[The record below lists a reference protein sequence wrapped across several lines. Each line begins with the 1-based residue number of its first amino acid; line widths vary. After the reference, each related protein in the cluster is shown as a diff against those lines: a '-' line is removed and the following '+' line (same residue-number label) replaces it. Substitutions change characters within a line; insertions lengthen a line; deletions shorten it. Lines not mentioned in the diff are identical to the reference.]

1 MAKSKSPA
9 KRALRKVERTD
20 LKVTRKVSIAKAN
33 PAGKW
38 IRRFAEVGDQPPL
51 VAISLGVIAAGLVGG
66 HDRLRRTGLRMLTA
80 HSLSTIAKLAGK
92 DRIDRTRPGA
102 LNEKAYRLEKGSSS
116 DGRLRSMPSG
126 HSAGIVAIAGAI
138 AADYPRALL
147 PVAAAS
153 VAVGAAQVPSRNYY
167 LSDVVVGA
175 GIGLV
180 VAGLARLLIP
190 PHDPATRN

>member
-1 MAKSKSPA
+1 
-9 KRALRKVERTD
+9 V
-20 LKVTRKVSIAKAN
+20 
-33 PAGKW
+33 
-38 IRRFAEVGDQPPL
+38 RRFAEIGDQPPL
-51 VAISLGVIAAGLVGG
+51 VAVSLGVIAAGLVGG

-92 DRIDRTRPGA
+92 GTIDRTRPGA
-102 LNEKAYRLEKGSSS
+102 LNEKAYRLEKGDSR

-126 HSAGIVAIAGAI
+126 HSAGIVAISGAI
-138 AADYPRALL
+138 AIDYPRTVMPLAI
-147 PVAAAS
+147 AS
-153 VAVGAAQVPSRNYY
+153 AAVGAAQLPSRNHY

-190 PHDPATRN
+190 PLDRSETAN

>member
-1 MAKSKSPA
+1 MAKGKSPA
-9 KRALRKVERTD
+9 KRALRKVESAD
-20 LKVTRKVSIAKAN
+20 LKVARTVSIAKSD
-33 PAGKW
+33 PVGKW
-38 IRRFAEVGDQPPL
+38 TRRFAEIGDQPPL
-51 VAISLGVIAAGLVGG
+51 VAISLGVIVAGLVGG
-66 HDRLRRTGLRMLTA
+66 HDRLRRTGFRMLTA

-102 LNEKAYRLEKGSSS
+102 LNEKSYRLTKGGSR

-138 AADYPRALL
+138 AADYPRAFV

-153 VAVGAAQVPSRNYY
+153 VAVGAAQLPSRNHY

-180 VAGLARLLIP
+180 VAGLARWLIP
-190 PHDPATRN
+190 PLGRAEPS